1 MPPIRAKEPPTW
13 SGNRPS
19 GPPHYGS
26 WASSIEAAVGRL
38 GSMKVQRGSDLKH
51 LSRGF
56 TLIELMV
63 VIALLAIIASVAAP
77 NLRAVV
83 VRNKVANVGNEFAS
97 ALQQAR
103 ALAVSR
109 NSCMSL
115 CVASANNATTC
126 AATDVADADFLANG
140 WLIFQNPT
148 CDATATNPA
157 GADIAGTV
165 LQQRSGEASG
175 YTLQPSSSALNIVL
189 FDPRGYANLTATG
202 NFQIQPP
209 AGVASSYRRTVCLDA
224 AGRPT
229 VRQYSANCN

>member
-1 MPPIRAKEPPTW
+1 M
-13 SGNRPS
+13 
-19 GPPHYGS
+19 
-26 WASSIEAAVGRL
+26 
-38 GSMKVQRGSDLKH
+38 KH

-56 TLIELMV
+56 TLIELMTV
-63 VIALLAIIASVAAP
+63 LALLAIIASLAAP
-77 NLRAVV
+77 DLRAMV

-109 NSCMSL
+109 NSCVSL

-126 AATDVADADFLANG
+126 ADTSVADADFLANG

-148 CDATATNPA
+148 CDVAATDPA
-157 GADIAGTV
+157 DADVGGTV

-175 YTLQPSSSALNIVL
+175 YALQPSVSALNIVV

-209 AGVASSYRRTVCLDA
+209 AGVASTLRRTVCLDA

-229 VRQYSANCN
+229 VRQYSATCS